1 VWYTRPLTRRLAR
14 LLPLRYEIIMVK
26 FVSSIAN
33 ILYCCPDLQRI
44 RLEVDDEGVPS
55 TTLREISTLRH
66 LKHDNVVE

>member
-1 VWYTRPLTRRLAR
+1 
-14 LLPLRYEIIMVK
+14 MVK
-26 FVSSIAN
+26 FLSSIAN
-33 ILYCCPDLQRI
+33 IILYCCPDLQRI